1 MKVYK
6 NPKNEFELA
15 SNILSNYALEN
26 AKSCIELILKLSF
39 LNRIYKAL
47 MYDQQICMGKDFFYY
62 LYCSCT
68 DEESKLIHEA
78 GAKYCK
84 EVLP

>member
-26 AKSCIELILKLSF
+26 AENCIELILKLSF
-39 LNRIYKAL
+39 LNRIYKTL
-47 MYDQQICMGKDFFYY
+47 MYGQQICMGEDFYDY

-68 DEESKLIHEA
+68 DKEAKLIN
-78 GAKYCK
+78 GATIKECK
-84 EVLP
+84 RALR